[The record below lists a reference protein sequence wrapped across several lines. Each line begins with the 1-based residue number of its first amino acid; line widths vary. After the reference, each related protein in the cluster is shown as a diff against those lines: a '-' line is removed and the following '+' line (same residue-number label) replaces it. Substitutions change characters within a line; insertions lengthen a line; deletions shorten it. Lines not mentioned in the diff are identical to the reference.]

1 MIDLTLDG
9 FLHPDIL
16 GLSPQ
21 FGTIIT
27 RDAENKG
34 GLSTAQTDT
43 NMGLPFS
50 LMRPVPVSSSDTT
63 SQIEFDAKIIVT
75 GSSEV
80 TLTLGRAV
88 YEGCRLTITN
98 RASESAIITGEK
110 IEGVAGGRINLA
122 TNCVLELNYTNSDGW
137 IYSNAIVG
145 EIRTLT
151 ETDAPAGWLICDGTE
166 YNITQYPR
174 LAQIMLKFPFNKGV
188 TDGRFRVPDMSTAD
202 TFHGEMSDYEEFTVS
217 QDNIVVPFN
226 GIIIYSLETTY
237 NARWD
242 IAVNGVTVG
251 YVTNTS
257 SIEYFGAETST
268 IVVKKGDTIKV
279 YNKQS
284 PASVPYANIK
294 AYARWFKEP
303 AADTI
308 YIIKY

>member
-34 GLSTAQTDT
+34 GLSTAQTDA

-63 SQIEFDAKIIVT
+63 SQIEFDAKILIT
-75 GSSEV
+75 GSAEV
-80 TLTLGRAV
+80 TINLDKAV

-110 IEGVAGGRINLA
+110 IEGVAGGRINLG
-122 TNCVLELNYTNSDGW
+122 TNCVLEINYTESDGW

-145 EIRTLT
+145 EIRILT
-151 ETDAPAGWLICDGTE
+151 ETEAPAGWLICDDTE
-166 YNITQYPR
+166 YNIWQYPR
-174 LAQIMLKFPFNKGV
+174 LAPIMLKLPFNAGV
-188 TDGRFRVPDMSTAD
+188 PDGRFRVPDLRTRFLQGARENL
-202 TFHGEMSDYEEFTVS
+202 GEMIEAGLPNIIGGGGYSYNDGIDPLLSHYGAMDADLQKFLGSIQSGPFATFMLQFDASKGETKIDGDVKTDEDYKVYGKSDTVQPPAFTV
-217 QDNIVVPFN
+217 N
-226 GIIIYSLETTY
+226 
-237 NARWD
+237 
-242 IAVNGVTVG
+242 
-251 YVTNTS
+251 
-257 SIEYFGAETST
+257 
-268 IVVKKGDTIKV
+268 
-279 YNKQS
+279 
-284 PASVPYANIK
+284 
-294 AYARWFKEP
+294 
-303 AADTI
+303 

>member
-1 MIDLTLDG
+1 MIDLTLNG

-63 SQIEFDAKIIVT
+63 SQIEFDAKLLIT

-80 TLTLGRAV
+80 TITLDRAV

-110 IEGVAGGRINLA
+110 IEGGAGGRINLGI
-122 TNCVLELNYTNSDGW
+122 NCVLELNYTESDGW

-145 EIRTLT
+145 EIRILT
-151 ETDAPAGWLICDGTE
+151 GTDAPAGWLICDDRE
-166 YNITQYPR
+166 YDILKYPR
-174 LAQIMLKFPFNKGV
+174 LAPIMLKLPFNAGV
-188 TDGRFRVPDMSTAD
+188 TDGRFRVPDLRGRFIQGASENLGEVIEAGLPNITGTFAGFRPLNANPEVTGAFNLRDDYRVTAADFTQGMYNGRIALDASSGETKTDGALKTDEDYKVYGKSD
-202 TFHGEMSDYEEFTVS
+202 TVQPPAFTV
-217 QDNIVVPFN
+217 N
-226 GIIIYSLETTY
+226 
-237 NARWD
+237 
-242 IAVNGVTVG
+242 
-251 YVTNTS
+251 
-257 SIEYFGAETST
+257 
-268 IVVKKGDTIKV
+268 
-279 YNKQS
+279 
-284 PASVPYANIK
+284 
-294 AYARWFKEP
+294 
-303 AADTI
+303 

>member
-1 MIDLTLDG
+1 MIDLTLNG

-63 SQIEFDAKIIVT
+63 SQIEFDAKILIT
-75 GSSEV
+75 GNSEV
-80 TLTLGRAV
+80 TITLDRAV

-98 RASESAIITGEK
+98 RASESAIITGAK
-110 IEGVAGGRINLA
+110 IEGVAGGRINIGI
-122 TNCVLELNYTNSDGW
+122 NCVLELNYTESDGW
-137 IYSNAIVG
+137 IYSNSIVG

-166 YNITQYPR
+166 YDILQYPR
-174 LAQIMLKFPFNKGV
+174 LAPIMLNLPFNTDV
-188 TDGRFRVPDMSTAD
+188 TDGRFRVPDMRETNS
-202 TFHGEMSDYEEFTVS
+202 FHGEMSDYEEFAVS
-217 QDNIVVPFN
+217 RNNIVVPFN
-226 GIIIYSLETTY
+226 GIITYSLETTY
-237 NARWD
+237 TTKWYVD
-242 IAVNGVTVG
+242 VNGVTVG
-251 YVTNTS
+251 YITNSTS
-257 SIEYFGAETST
+257 ETYLGAETSP

-279 YNKQS
+279 YDKLRPES
-284 PASVPYANIK
+284 TPYPAIK
-294 AYARWFKEP
+294 AYARWFKST
-303 AADTI
+303 ATDTT

>member
-63 SQIEFDAKIIVT
+63 SQIEFDAKLLIT
-75 GSSEV
+75 GNSEV
-80 TLTLGRAV
+80 IITLDRAV

-98 RASESAIITGEK
+98 RASEIAIITGEK
-110 IEGVAGGRINLA
+110 IEGVAGGRISLS
-122 TNCVLELNYTNSDGW
+122 TNCVLELNYTESDGW

-151 ETDAPAGWLICDGTE
+151 GIDAPAGWLICDDTE
-166 YNITQYPR
+166 YNIQQYPR
-174 LAQIMLKFPFNKGV
+174 LAPIMLKLPFNAGV
-188 TDGRFRVPDMSTAD
+188 TDGRFRVPDLRGRFLQGASENL
-202 TFHGEMSDYEEFTVS
+202 GEMIEAGLPNITGKFTQDQLTEQGTQGLLEEGALFHAGIAPKASSTS
-217 QDNIVVPFN
+217 GEQN
-226 GIIIYSLETTY
+226 GK
-237 NARWD
+237 
-242 IAVNGVTVG
+242 
-251 YVTNTS
+251 S
-257 SIEYFGAETST
+257 SIIGFEALKGETKTDGTLKTDDEYKVFGKSDTVQPPAFT
-268 IVVKKGDTIKV
+268 I
-279 YNKQS
+279 N
-284 PASVPYANIK
+284 
-294 AYARWFKEP
+294 
-303 AADTI
+303 

>member
-1 MIDLTLDG
+1 MIDLTLNG

-63 SQIEFDAKIIVT
+63 SQIEFDAKILIT

-80 TLTLGRAV
+80 TITLDRAM

-98 RASESAIITGEK
+98 RASEKAIITGEK
-110 IEGVAGGRINLA
+110 IEGVAGGRINLGI
-122 TNCVLELNYTNSDGW
+122 NCVLELNFTESDGW

-151 ETDAPAGWLICDGTE
+151 ETDTPAGWLICDGTE
-166 YNITQYPR
+166 YDILQYPR
-174 LAQIMLKFPFNKGV
+174 LAPIMLKLPFNAGV
-188 TDGRFRVPDMSTAD
+188 TDGRFRVPDLRHGDKSP
-202 TFHGEMSDYEEFTVS
+202 FYGEMSDYEPFTV
-217 QDNIVVPFN
+217 
-226 GIIIYSLETTY
+226 LETNTPVPYNGFITLLLKVRGSGIRPIYVNDVEISGISSSFNSEYVGY
-237 NARWD
+237 NA
-242 IAVNGVTVG
+242 V
-251 YVTNTS
+251 
-257 SIEYFGAETST
+257 T
-268 IVVKKGDTIKV
+268 IVVKKGDLVRCFK
-279 YNKQS
+279 S
-284 PASVPYANIK
+284 NIF
-294 AYARWFKEP
+294 AHARWFKT
-303 AADTI
+303 AKDSVN

>member
-50 LMRPVPVSSSDTT
+50 LMRPVPVSSSDST
-63 SQIEFDAKIIVT
+63 SQIEFDAKILVT

-80 TLTLGRAV
+80 TITLDRAV

-110 IEGVAGGRINLA
+110 IEGAAGGRINLA
-122 TNCVLELNYTNSDGW
+122 TNCVLELNYTDSDGW
-137 IYSNAIVG
+137 VYSNAIVG

-166 YNITQYPR
+166 YEILQYPR
-174 LAQIMLKFPFNKGV
+174 LAQIMLKLPFNADV
-188 TDGRFRVPDMSTAD
+188 PDGRFRVPDLRKTDS
-202 TFHGEMSDYEEFTVS
+202 FHGEMSDYEEFTVS

-226 GIIIYSLETTY
+226 GIIIYSQETTY
-237 NARWD
+237 YARWD
-242 IAVNGVTVG
+242 IEVNGVTVG
-251 YVTNTS
+251 YISNTTDP
-257 SIEYFGAETST
+257 EYFGAETSA

-279 YNKQS
+279 YNKKS
-284 PASVPYANIK
+284 PATAPYANIK
-294 AYARWFKEP
+294 ASARWFKEP
-303 AADTI
+303 AADTT

>member
-1 MIDLTLDG
+1 MIDLTLNG

-34 GLSTAQTDT
+34 GLSTAQTDA

-63 SQIEFDAKIIVT
+63 SQIEFDAKLLIT

-80 TLTLGRAV
+80 TITLDRAV

-110 IEGVAGGRINLA
+110 IEGVAGGRINLGI
-122 TNCVLELNYTNSDGW
+122 NCVLELNFTESDGW

-145 EIRTLT
+145 EIRILT
-151 ETDAPAGWLICDGTE
+151 ETDAPAGWLICDDTE
-166 YNITQYPR
+166 YYIQQYPR
-174 LAQIMLKFPFNKGV
+174 LAPIMLKLPFNAGV
-188 TDGRFRVPDMSTAD
+188 TEERFRVPDLRGRFIQGANGNLGEVIEAGLPNITGTFYQRGGGASASTSYYSGAFTMGSNKSGQAHNSISGD
-202 TFHGEMSDYEEFTVS
+202 VTPIVNFDASGGETKTGGTLKTDEDY
-217 QDNIVVPFN
+217 
-226 GIIIYSLETTY
+226 
-237 NARWD
+237 
-242 IAVNGVTVG
+242 
-251 YVTNTS
+251 
-257 SIEYFGAETST
+257 
-268 IVVKKGDTIKV
+268 KV
-279 YNKQS
+279 YGKSDTVQP
-284 PASVPYANIK
+284 PAFMVN
-294 AYARWFKEP
+294 
-303 AADTI
+303 

>member
-63 SQIEFDAKIIVT
+63 SQIEFDAKILIT

-80 TLTLGRAV
+80 TINLDKAV
-88 YEGCRLTITN
+88 YEGCSLTITN
-98 RASESAIITGEK
+98 RASEIAIITGAK
-110 IEGVAGGRINLA
+110 IEGVSGGRINLA
-122 TNCVLELNYTNSDGW
+122 TNCVLELNYTESDGW
-137 IYSNAIVG
+137 ICSNSIVG
-145 EIRTLT
+145 EIKTLT

-166 YNITQYPR
+166 YNILQYPR
-174 LAQIMLKFPFNKGV
+174 LAPIMLKLPFNAGV
-188 TDGRFRVPDMSTAD
+188 TEGRFRVPDLRARFLQGASENL
-202 TFHGEMSDYEEFTVS
+202 GEMIEAGLPNIIGSFGSMPARNGNSFYNGAFTQTQNHSYASSTDGGDALVVSFDASKGETKIDGDLKTDEDYKVYGKSDTVQPPAFTV
-217 QDNIVVPFN
+217 N
-226 GIIIYSLETTY
+226 
-237 NARWD
+237 
-242 IAVNGVTVG
+242 
-251 YVTNTS
+251 
-257 SIEYFGAETST
+257 
-268 IVVKKGDTIKV
+268 
-279 YNKQS
+279 
-284 PASVPYANIK
+284 
-294 AYARWFKEP
+294 
-303 AADTI
+303 

>member
-27 RDAENKG
+27 SDVENKG
-34 GLSTAQTDT
+34 GLSTAQIDT

-63 SQIEFDAKIIVT
+63 SQIEFDAKLLIT

-80 TLTLGRAV
+80 TITLDRAV

-110 IEGVAGGRINLA
+110 IEGVAGGRINLGI
-122 TNCVLELNYTNSDGW
+122 NCVLELNYTESDGW
-137 IYSNAIVG
+137 IYSNSIVG
-145 EIRTLT
+145 EIKTLT

-166 YNITQYPR
+166 YDIRQYPR
-174 LAQIMLKFPFNKGV
+174 LAPIILKLPFNAGV
-188 TDGRFRVPDMSTAD
+188 TDGRFRVPDLRGRFIQGASENL
-202 TFHGEMSDYEEFTVS
+202 GEMIEAGLPNITGSATMDVGGLWITHPLPEGAIYINGTKNGLYGDYHTTVGNFGFDASKGETKSDGTLKTDEDYKVYGKSDTVQPSAFTV
-217 QDNIVVPFN
+217 N
-226 GIIIYSLETTY
+226 
-237 NARWD
+237 
-242 IAVNGVTVG
+242 
-251 YVTNTS
+251 
-257 SIEYFGAETST
+257 
-268 IVVKKGDTIKV
+268 
-279 YNKQS
+279 
-284 PASVPYANIK
+284 
-294 AYARWFKEP
+294 
-303 AADTI
+303 